1 MVKKEDFTAEE
12 WKDIL
17 IAPQMASIYISLS
30 SPGGLF
36 GTIKEMMVYSRLI
49 AEAEITAGGNA
60 LVSAVAEDVK
70 GMIERKEKLEMPEM
84 SRNLEEI
91 KTQCI
96 KTFRRLDIL
105 LKEKAP
111 DDADG
116 YKRWVYKAA
125 KNSAEAARE
134 GGFLGFGGVMV
145 NEAEAEALK
154 EIAGALYI
162 AV

>member
-1 MVKKEDFTAEE
+1 MVKKADFTAEE

-145 NEAEAEALK
+145 NEAEADALK